1 MTMKALE
8 GVKVLDL
15 THALAGP
22 FCTYQLQ
29 LLGAEVIKV
38 ERPGKGDDFRDFGRP
53 EDWPA
58 GPSFVAVNGGKRSI
72 TIDLKSPKGI
82 AIVKRLAKSADV
94 VVENL
99 RPGAA
104 AQLGLGYEDLKAQ
117 NSKIIYCSI
126 SGFGQE
132 GEMASWPAYDHTIKA
147 ISGMMWTGA
156 DDDVPDQGRGFSVDC
171 FSGYLAYSA
180 ILSALF
186 RRERTGEGQFLDVS
200 MLDSSLVLMGVGV
213 VRKFITGDGGSAVQ
227 PIVHDRPT
235 VGPFRTTDGW
245 LWLSANFQN
254 HWEGLCRI
262 IGADALIADPRFAD
276 VRSRN
281 ARCAELRAILA
292 EKIAPHA
299 AADLELK
306 LMDAGC
312 PAAKVRT
319 TDETVKLP
327 AVGER
332 EMLQST
338 DVEGM
343 PIRLLNAGF
352 RTPDGNPELTGP
364 VPALGAHTDAV
375 LAEAGY
381 SADEIASLK
390 AERVI

>member
-1 MTMKALE
+1 MKALE

-72 TIDLKSPKGI
+72 TIDLKSPTGVEV
-82 AIVKRLAKSADV
+82 VKRLARGADV

-104 AQLGLGYEDLKAQ
+104 AALGLGYEALKAE
-117 NSKIIYCSI
+117 NPRLVYCSI

-132 GEMASWPAYDHTIKA
+132 GEMAAWPAYDHTIKA
-147 ISGMMWTGA
+147 ISGMMWSGA

-171 FSGYLAYSA
+171 FSGYLAYAA

-186 RRERTGEGQFLDVS
+186 RRERSGEGQFLDVA
-200 MLDSSLVLMGVGV
+200 MLDSALVLMGVGV
-213 VRKFITGDGGSAVQ
+213 VRKIITGDGGSAVQ

-254 HWEGLCRI
+254 HWESLCRI
-262 IGADALIADPRFAD
+262 IGAKDLIADPRFAD

-281 ARCAELRAILA
+281 ARAQELREILA
-292 EKIAPHA
+292 ERIAPHS
-299 AADLELK
+299 AADLEIE

-319 TDETVKLP
+319 TDQTLGLLSV
-327 AVGER
+327 VER
-332 EMLQST
+332 QMLQPT
-338 DVEGM
+338 EAEGR
-343 PIRLLNAGF
+343 PVRLLNAGF
-352 RTPDGNPELTGP
+352 RTKAENPALAGP
-364 VPALGAHTDAV
+364 VPALGADTDAV

-381 SADEIASLK
+381 SAQEIAGMR
-390 AERVI
+390 AEGVV

>member
-1 MTMKALE
+1 MKALE
-8 GVKVLDL
+8 GVRILDL

-38 ERPGKGDDFRDFGRP
+38 EKPGRGDDFRDFGRP
-53 EDWPA
+53 DDWPA
-58 GPSFVAVNGGKRSI
+58 GPSFVAVNGGKRSV
-72 TIDLKSPKGI
+72 TIDLKSKDGV
-82 AIVKRLAKSADV
+82 AIVRRLARTCDV

-104 AQLGLGYEDLKAQ
+104 AALGLGFEDLKAE
-117 NSKIIYCSI
+117 NPKLIYCSI

-132 GEMASWPAYDHTIKA
+132 GEMAAWPAYDHTIKA
-147 ISGMMWTGA
+147 ISGMMWTGEA
-156 DDDVPDQGRGFSVDC
+156 HDIPDQGRGFSVDC

-180 ILSALF
+180 ILAALF

-200 MLDSSLVLMGVGV
+200 MLDSALVLMGVGV
-213 VRKFITGDGGSAVQ
+213 VRKFITGDAGSAVQ

-254 HWEGLCRI
+254 HWEGLCRV
-262 IGADALIADPRFAD
+262 IGAEALIADPRFGD

-281 ARCAELRAILA
+281 ARAAELRAILA
-292 EKIAPHA
+292 EKIAPHS
-299 AADLELK
+299 AADLEGR
-306 LMDAGC
+306 LMEAGC

-319 TDETVKLP
+319 TDQTLDLP

-332 EMLQST
+332 EMLQPT
-338 DVEGM
+338 TVEGRDV
-343 PIRLLNAGF
+343 RLLNAGF
-352 RTPDGNPELTGP
+352 RSGDGNPALTGP
-364 VPALGAHTDAV
+364 VPALGADTDEV

-381 SADEIASLK
+381 SADEVAAFRRDK
-390 AERVI
+390 VV